1 MHHLYGPA
9 VALLALALAVA
20 PMPAARAAD
29 VADVAAPAGDKPY
42 SALAWRLVGPA
53 ILRAGELAAFI
64 AAVES
69 AGLPRVIVPGD

>member
-20 PMPAARAAD
+20 PMPAARA
-29 VADVAAPAGDKPY
+29 ADVAAPAGDKPY

-53 ILRAGELAAFI
+53 ILRAGELAVFI

-69 AGLPRVIVPGD
+69 AGLPRVIVPGG